1 METVSLLT
9 LFVCQHKVI
18 FVILGFLLIF
28 VAEKIYAKM
37 SIKSFELRIEKK
49 EGQARKIMRRT
60 GIVYAIL
67 FALAVFVLT
76 VVAVEIWTALFV
88 QLLLEIR

>member
-1 METVSLLT
+1 METST
-9 LFVCQHKVI
+9 FQMFFMNWHKVI

-37 SIKSFELRIEKK
+37 SIKSVGLRIEKK